1 MKKNKTRSKKTKET
15 AKKQKVKNQENKKLN
30 TKTEQQLIWI
40 SYTAILMVIGLIFF
54 KYLPMYL
61 SEGNILYDAS
71 YHVLFTILLLFIL
84 WFFID
89 QKKSWRIPYFIFSGV
104 LIIIVSLQRI
114 IVQEHNE
121 VGIILAL
128 LIGAVS
134 IIIPRWKEFMGGVK
148 F

>member
-1 MKKNKTRSKKTKET
+1 
-15 AKKQKVKNQENKKLN
+15 
-30 TKTEQQLIWI
+30 
-40 SYTAILMVIGLIFF
+40 MVIGLIFF

-71 YHVLFTILLLFIL
+71 YHVLFTILLLYIL

>member
-71 YHVLFTILLLFIL
+71 YHVLFTILLLYIL

-89 QKKSWRIPYFIFSGV
+89 QKKSWRIPYFIFSGA

-114 IVQEHNE
+114 IAQEHNE

>member
-15 AKKQKVKNQENKKLN
+15 AKKQKVKNQQNKKLN

-71 YHVLFTILLLFIL
+71 YHVLFTILLLYIL

-89 QKKSWRIPYFIFSGV
+89 QKKSWRIPYFIFSGA

-114 IVQEHNE
+114 IAQEHNE
-121 VGIILAL
+121 VGIMLAL

>member
-71 YHVLFTILLLFIL
+71 YHVLFTILLLYIL

-114 IVQEHNE
+114 IAQEHNE

>member
-1 MKKNKTRSKKTKET
+1 MKKNKARSKKTKET

-71 YHVLFTILLLFIL
+71 YHVLFTILLLYIL

-89 QKKSWRIPYFIFSGV
+89 QKKSWRIPTIFS
-104 LIIIVSLQRI
+104 
-114 IVQEHNE
+114 EYT
-121 VGIILAL
+121 
-128 LIGAVS
+128 
-134 IIIPRWKEFMGGVK
+134 
-148 F
+148 

>member
-71 YHVLFTILLLFIL
+71 YHVLFTILLLYIL

>member
-71 YHVLFTILLLFIL
+71 YHVLFTILLLYIL

-114 IVQEHNE
+114 IAQEHNE
-121 VGIILAL
+121 VGIMLAL

>member
-1 MKKNKTRSKKTKET
+1 MKKNKARSKKTKET

-71 YHVLFTILLLFIL
+71 YHVLFTILLLYIL

-114 IVQEHNE
+114 IAQEHNE